1 MRTILP
7 HRHSAVLIAIMLCT
21 ALHHC
26 HPATAQAPKDP
37 ASRDLT
43 PSDPTASF
51 FMGRI
56 KYSRNSGNDCSG
68 VGRNLAK
75 LVSEVSTI
83 RIGDEERIA
92 FTDPQLY
99 ETPFLFMNGHNDFVL
114 GDEELDSLRIY
125 LEHGG
130 FLFVSGCCTNPAFPK
145 AWRREMARLFPGTET
160 KVLQYDH
167 PVYRSFYRIER
178 VRSLHRNVDVHF
190 EGLYYQDRLVS
201 VMCEDGL
208 CCAFSMENRC
218 NRGRGVSPEDGRQL
232 ALNLAVYAMTH

>member
-1 MRTILP
+1 MLIIKEIDSGAKAQFIVYALIL
-7 HRHSAVLIAIMLCT
+7 
-21 ALHHC
+21 
-26 HPATAQAPKDP
+26 ATAILVTAGAQNVAVAQSP
-37 ASRDLT
+37 AS

-56 KYSRNSGNDCSG
+56 KYSRNNGNDCSG

-92 FTDPQLY
+92 FTDPQLF

-114 GDEELDSLRIY
+114 GDEELDSLRVY

-145 AWRREMARLFPGTET
+145 AWRREMARVFPGTET
-160 KVLQYDH
+160 
-167 PVYRSFYRIER
+167 R
-178 VRSLHRNVDVHF
+178 
-190 EGLYYQDRLVS
+190 
-201 VMCEDGL
+201 
-208 CCAFSMENRC
+208 
-218 NRGRGVSPEDGRQL
+218 
-232 ALNLAVYAMTH
+232 